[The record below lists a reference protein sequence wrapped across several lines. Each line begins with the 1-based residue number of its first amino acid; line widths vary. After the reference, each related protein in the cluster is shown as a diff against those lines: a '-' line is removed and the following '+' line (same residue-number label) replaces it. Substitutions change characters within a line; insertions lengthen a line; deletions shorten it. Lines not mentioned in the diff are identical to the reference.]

1 MNWHMLLNCYFL
13 SSIILLHCLTTTVLN
28 PTCTLKS
35 PESFVKLSWAPPQAK
50 WIGTCWKSFKKF
62 AGLAGA
68 SDLLSLPTFPYFQRG
83 PHILIN
89 QPVFMQLP
97 AKALEPGCLSWNLGS
112 TITSLGFFRQV
123 PDISG
128 PQFSHL

>member
-1 MNWHMLLNCYFL
+1 MCGEPLSKSRGSPNWRHGGV
-13 SSIILLHCLTTTVLN
+13 IWEV
-28 PTCTLKS
+28 LKS
-35 PESFVKLSWAPPQAK
+35 TDSWAPPQAK

-68 SDLLSLPTFPYFQRG
+68 SDLLSLPTFPCFQRG
-83 PHILIN
+83 PHMLIN

-128 PQFSHL
+128 PQISHL